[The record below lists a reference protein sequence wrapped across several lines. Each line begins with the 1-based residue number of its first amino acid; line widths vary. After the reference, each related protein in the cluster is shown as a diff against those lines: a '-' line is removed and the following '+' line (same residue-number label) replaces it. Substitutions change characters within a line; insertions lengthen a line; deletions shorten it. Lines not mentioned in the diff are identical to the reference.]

1 MRAAC
6 CEATVLRHEVIAD
19 DIRLLTALWPDR
31 EHVPHA
37 GQFFTLRAWG
47 ADEAPFLSRPISV
60 HKWDAETQTV
70 EFLYAVVGE
79 GTRKLT
85 ALKKGDSFQLTGPM
99 GNGFDVADILSKY
112 QKIAVVGGG
121 IGTAPMYQ
129 LTRELAAGGVKP
141 DVFFGFRDK
150 PYCMEEYRSIA
161 GIVKVSTDTGAV
173 GYGEAPPTG
182 VITGDTTGAII
193 GAIRDHIAPAIL
205 GRGLDEFEDLT
216 AAVQK
221 ALVHNTSA
229 KAAVDMALWD
239 LLGQKYSAPVYRML
253 GGARSNIVT
262 DITISVNPPEE
273 MARDART
280 AIQRGYDCLKV
291 KVGIDPELD
300 VARLAAVREAV
311 GKDVKLRIDA
321 NQAWN
326 AKQAVRI
333 LDQMQEK
340 GLDIEFVEQPVPAAD
355 LEGMQYV
362 TRHASVPVLADESVF
377 SPADALRIMQTGAAD
392 FVNIKLMKCGGITNA
407 LRIASAAEV
416 YGVECMIGCMLEAKI
431 SVNAAVELAC
441 AKKIITKVDLD
452 GPVLC
457 SEDHILGG
465 AVFDEKN
472 ITVSDAPGM
481 GIQGFVPGKVTYLDD

>member
-1 MRAAC
+1 MKI
-6 CEATVLRHEVIAD
+6 TQ
-19 DIRLLTALWPDR
+19 IRLGKLSVPLRTPFKTALRTVDR
-31 EHVPHA
+31 
-37 GQFFTLRAWG
+37 
-47 ADEAPFLSRPISV
+47 
-60 HKWDAETQTV
+60 V
-70 EFLYAVVGE
+70 EDIVV
-79 GTRKLT
+79 
-85 ALKKGDSFQLTGPM
+85 
-99 GNGFDVADILSKY
+99 
-112 QKIAVVGGG
+112 
-121 IGTAPMYQ
+121 
-129 LTRELAAGGVKP
+129 ELH
-141 DVFFGFRDK
+141 
-150 PYCMEEYRSIA
+150 
-161 GIVKVSTDTGAV
+161 TDTGAV

-182 VITGDTTGAII
+182 PITGDTTGGIVGGI
-193 GAIRDHIAPAIL
+193 LELIAPALL
-205 GRGLDEFEDLT
+205 GQEVDDFETVT
-216 AAVQK
+216 ALVQK
-221 ALVHNTSA
+221 AGVHNTSA